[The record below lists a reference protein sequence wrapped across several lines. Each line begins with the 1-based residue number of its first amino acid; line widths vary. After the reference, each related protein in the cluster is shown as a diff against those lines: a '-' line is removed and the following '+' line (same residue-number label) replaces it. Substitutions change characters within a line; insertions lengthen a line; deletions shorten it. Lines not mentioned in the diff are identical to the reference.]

1 MVDIGKVLREAREK
15 KDLSIREVSEQTLIR
30 EYYLEK
36 IENNEFDKYDGF
48 IHAYIRKYATF
59 LWLNPVP
66 LSTAY
71 KELFSDEEEPKEQF
85 VPILSRRN
93 YKGII
98 IVALVIVSVVIVAL
112 FFSMKKVPLQEP
124 DNSSVVAPAEEIKPD
139 EITPIIPDEITP
151 IIPDETV
158 EEVARGINII
168 VHADAKCWVGVTI
181 DGEYMQLFINGG
193 ESREFKG
200 EESIKI
206 LFGNARHVYVTK
218 NGQNIG
224 QVSENKDV
232 VEVIYRP

>member
-15 KDLSIREVSEQTLIR
+15 KNLSIREVSEQTLIR
-30 EYYLEK
+30 EYYLKK

-85 VPILSRRN
+85 VPVLRRRN

-98 IVALVIVSVVIVAL
+98 IVTLVIVLVVIVAL
-112 FFSMKKVPLQEP
+112 FLSMKKAPLQEP
-124 DNSSVVAPAEEIKPD
+124 DNSPAVTTPVEEIKP
-139 EITPIIPDEITP
+139 EETTPV
-151 IIPDETV
+151 IPDETV
-158 EEVARGINII
+158 EEVTKGINII

-181 DGEYMQLFINGG
+181 DGKYTQLFINRG

-200 EESIKI
+200 EEYIKI

-232 VEVIYRP
+232 VEVMYKP

>member
-15 KDLSIREVSEQTLIR
+15 KNLSIREVAEQTLIR

-71 KELFSDEEEPKEQF
+71 KELFSAEKEPEEQF
-85 VPILSRRN
+85 VPILRRRN
-93 YKGII
+93 YKGMVIAALA
-98 IVALVIVSVVIVAL
+98 IVLIVIVVV
-112 FFSMKKVPLQEP
+112 FFFMKKAPLQEP
-124 DNSSVVAPAEEIKPD
+124 DNSPVLTPVEETEPD
-139 EITPIIPDEITP
+139 ETTPIM
-151 IIPDETV
+151 PDETV
-158 EEVARGINII
+158 EEVISGINII

-181 DGEYMQLFINGG
+181 DGKYTQLFINGG

-200 EESIKI
+200 EEYIKI
-206 LFGNARHVYVTK
+206 LFGNAKHVYVTK

-232 VEVIYRP
+232 VEVIYKP